1 MINLYNSGIQGYT
14 LKGKTGDPGSHSY
27 NIFYSIYNCSD
38 KDGAETVKNRIK
50 EGFSLSKDDKT
61 KVSYNEHD
69 IIIDCNAHMYE
80 CELDSS
86 TGSLDITYIGN
97 IINQTSADDTTV
109 DMTPREFGVT
119 LSGSQLSVEDT
130 ESDYA
135 YHTEYKFSTNVN
147 VEFDD
152 ENKLP
157 DGVNAKLVV
166 LHRCGLVQEFD
177 LSNETGGIYIN
188 DKYALMVADN
198 DGKKYNNSNGIIETN
213 IDYEKYFEDD
223 CNIYVD
229 VYNKNSIYRF
239 VQNKLKNND

>member
-27 NIFYSIYNCSD
+27 NIFYSIYNCNNEE
-38 KDGAETVKNRIK
+38 GYTIVKHRINNDL
-50 EGFSLSKDDKT
+50 SLSKDDKK

-80 CELDSS
+80 CEFDSS
-86 TGSLDITYIGN
+86 TGLDITYIGN
-97 IINQTSADDTTV
+97 IINQTSTDDTTV
-109 DMTPREFGVT
+109 DMTPRVFDVT
-119 LSGSQLSVEDT
+119 LSGSELSVENT

-135 YHTEYKFSTNVN
+135 YHTEYGFSTNVN
-147 VEFDD
+147 VEFDND
-152 ENKLP
+152 NKLP
-157 DGVNAKLVV
+157 DNVNAKLVV

-198 DGKKYNNSNGIIETN
+198 DGKKYNNSNDIIEKN

-239 VQNKLKNND
+239 VQKQAQEQ